1 MYNYN
6 YAARTLTMYIIMKQG
21 HLLAMYII
29 IMQQG
34 HLLCIIIITSYRSTY
49 AHHASR
55 QILENQHEQYHNK
68 GIYVKVIT

>member
-6 YAARTLTMYIIMKQG
+6 YAARTLTMYIIMK
-21 HLLAMYII
+21 
-29 IMQQG
+29 QG